1 MSERSELE
9 RRYRR
14 LLAWYPAGHRRDHEE
29 EMLGVLLAAARSGQR
44 RPALADSV
52 NLLWG
57 ALRIRVR
64 TRSAPPDPRWR
75 DALAVCSVVAPLL
88 LLGVVAGAVFSLAA
102 DHLGLIVSLGTIIPA
117 HPVVLGPVVLMALV
131 LLRLRRLA
139 ALAALVAT
147 AGLSFYAVRA
157 SAYGSAGYMF
167 WVVLGAL
174 ETAALVCSPGPRR
187 GLDLLGR
194 RRMAAITIAAMAA
207 GALLG
212 LAVAS
217 DAVPLPVISGLALVL
232 ALGSAGAAAVAIRSS
247 PVGRRVLALLAIP
260 ACPLIIAVSG
270 LTPAGPVTAGDLEL
284 VYLPTLAVLSVVLL
298 ASRGRRRFRGEPGPD
313 EPHQPDPPP
322 GSHSAPSGC

>member
-1 MSERSELE
+1 MTGRGELE

-29 EMLGVLLAAARSGQR
+29 EMLGVLHAAARGGQR
-44 RPALADSV
+44 WPALADAV
-52 NLLWG
+52 NLIWG

-64 TRSAPPDPRWR
+64 TRPGPVDPRWR

-88 LLGVVAGAVFSLAA
+88 LLGVVAGAVLSLAA
-102 DHLGLIVSLGTIIPA
+102 DPLGLIVSLAALIPA
-117 HPVVLGPVVLMALV
+117 HPVLLGPVVLLALV

-139 ALAALVAT
+139 ALAALVVT
-147 AGLSFYAVRA
+147 AGLSLYAVRA

-174 ETAALVCSPGPRR
+174 ETAALVSPPGPRR
-187 GLDLLGR
+187 GLELLGW
-194 RRMAAITIAAMAA
+194 RRMAALTIAAMAA
-207 GALLG
+207 GALFG
-212 LAVAS
+212 SVARA
-217 DAVPLPVISGLALVL
+217 AVPLPVISGLAMV
-232 ALGSAGAAAVAIRSS
+232 LGSAAAAAVAIRSS

-284 VYLPTLAVLSVVLL
+284 TYLPTLVVLSVVVL
-298 ASRGRRRFRGEPGPD
+298 ASHGRHRLRGDPGPD
-313 EPHQPDPPP
+313 APHQPDPPP
-322 GSHSAPSGC
+322 GSHSAPGGC

>member
-1 MSERSELE
+1 MTGRGELE

-29 EMLGVLLAAARSGQR
+29 EMLGVLHAAARGGQR
-44 RPALADSV
+44 RPALADAV
-52 NLLWG
+52 NLIWG

-64 TRSAPPDPRWR
+64 TRPGPLDPGWR

-88 LLGVVAGAVFSLAA
+88 LLGVVAGAVLSLAA
-102 DHLGLIVSLGTIIPA
+102 DHLGLIVSLGALIPA
-117 HPVVLGPVVLMALV
+117 HPVLLGPVVLLALV

-139 ALAALVAT
+139 ALAALAAT
-147 AGLSFYAVRA
+147 AGLSLYAVRA

-194 RRMAAITIAAMAA
+194 RRMAAITITAMAA

-212 LAVAS
+212 LAMAS
-217 DAVPLPVISGLALVL
+217 AAVPLPVISGLALVL
-232 ALGSAGAAAVAIRSS
+232 VLGSAAAAAVAIRSS

-260 ACPLIIAVSG
+260 ACPLIVAVSG

-284 VYLPTLAVLSVVLL
+284 VYLPTLAVLSVVVL
-298 ASRGRRRFRGEPGPD
+298 ASHGRHRLRGDPGPD
-313 EPHQPDPPP
+313 APHQPDPPP